1 MKNLVKRY
9 WQIVL
14 IAVVIIVLD
23 QWTKSLVRA
32 NIPLGGT
39 WLPESLQWLSPYAR
53 IVHWY
58 NTGAAFG
65 MFKDGSMVFTVL
77 AFIVI
82 GLILYYYPQV
92 ETADWSLRIAMS
104 MQLGGAAGNLI
115 DRLTIG
121 HVTDFISIGNFA
133 VFNVADA
140 SISIGAAIL
149 FLGIII
155 MERAER
161 KKKKESAEQD
171 IPPTEKPSEAT
182 SE

>member
-1 MKNLVKRY
+1 MKNLARKY
-9 WQIVL
+9 WQIIVIAAVIVL
-14 IAVVIIVLD
+14 LD

-32 NIPLGGT
+32 NIAMGSQ
-39 WLPESLQWLSPYAR
+39 WLPESLEWLKPYAR

-65 MFKDGSMVFTVL
+65 IFKEGAMVFTVL

-92 ETADWSLRIAMS
+92 EKADWSLRLALS
-104 MQLGGAAGNLI
+104 MQLGGAIGNLA

-121 HVTDFISIGNFA
+121 HVTDFISVGTFP

-140 SISIGAAIL
+140 SISVGAVVL
-149 FLGIII
+149 LLGVWI
-155 MERAER
+155 MDRAE
-161 KKKKESAEQD
+161 KKNKES
-171 IPPTEKPSEAT
+171 SEDNKNVNVNEVI